1 MMVIIVSLC
10 AACCFG
16 CSDFFTMVG
25 LRYSNSRSAILFT
38 TISGLLV
45 AFAWSAY
52 SHAWKFLNIRGVLF
66 FVVAG
71 VIGAYLARSLLYI
84 GMEKVGVSIAV
95 SLANTRTLFATLI
108 AVLLLGERLTLTIA
122 GATLLIIAG
131 VMVISWD
138 KSGGQ
143 IDKIR
148 SKKDLIFPI
157 LAGLCYG
164 FAYVQRKFG
173 VDSVPSPLAGVLIQN
188 TTAFLCFILASP
200 LRRDHQRVEMRNA
213 RAWFFYGI
221 SGILSFFAN
230 FFTFSALNIGDVI
243 IVAPL
248 VALNPLFTLLL
259 AILFLKNV
267 EQVTGKIFL
276 GALFIIGGAVILS
289 VMTHR

>member
-1 MMVIIVSLC
+1 MVVLVSLC

-16 CSDFFTMVG
+16 CSDFFTRTG
-25 LRYSNSRSAILFT
+25 LRYSNSRSAILIT
-38 TISGLLV
+38 TISGLVV

-52 SHAWKFLNIRGVLF
+52 SHAWKYLNIQGVIF
-66 FVVAG
+66 FASAG
-71 VIGAYLARSLLYI
+71 VIAAFLARYLLYI
-84 GMEKVGVSIAV
+84 GMERVGVSIAV

-108 AVLLLGERLTLTIA
+108 AVLLLGERLTMTIA

-131 VMVISWD
+131 VMVISWE

-148 SKKDLIFPI
+148 SKKDLAFPI
-157 LAGLCYG
+157 LAGFCYG

-173 VDSVPSPLAGVLIQN
+173 VAYVPSPLAGVLIQN
-188 TTAFLCFILASP
+188 TTAFLCFVLASP
-200 LRRDHQRVEMRNA
+200 LERGRQSVEMRNA

-221 SGILSFFAN
+221 SGILAFFAN
-230 FFTFSALNIGDVI
+230 FFTFYALNIGPVI

-259 AILFLKNV
+259 AMLFLGKV
-267 EQVTGKIFL
+267 EKVTGKIFL
-276 GALFIIGGAVILS
+276 GALLIIGGAVILS
-289 VMTHR
+289 AMTTHR

>member
-1 MMVIIVSLC
+1 MMLILVSLC

-16 CSDFFTMVG
+16 CSDFFTRVG

-38 TISGLLV
+38 TISGLIV
-45 AFAWSAY
+45 AFTWSAY
-52 SHAWKFLNIRGVLF
+52 SHAWKYLNVQGVLF
-66 FVVAG
+66 FALAG
-71 VIGAYLARSLLYI
+71 VIGAFMARYLLYM

-108 AVLLLGERLTLTIA
+108 AILLLGERLTATIA
-122 GATLLIIAG
+122 GATLLIIVG

-143 IDKIR
+143 IEKIQ
-148 SKKDLIFPI
+148 SKKDLLFPI
-157 LAGLCYG
+157 MAGFCYG

-173 VDSVPSPLAGVLIQN
+173 VDFVPSPLAGVLVQN
-188 TTAFLCFILASP
+188 TTAFLCFVLVSP
-200 LRRDHQRVEMRNA
+200 LGRDRQKVEMRNA

-221 SGILSFFAN
+221 SGILAFFAN
-230 FFTFSALNIGDVI
+230 FFTFSALNIGPVI

-259 AILFLKNV
+259 AILFLGKV
-267 EQVTGKIFL
+267 ERVTGKIFV
-276 GALFIIGGAVILS
+276 GALLIIGGAVILS
-289 VMTHR
+289 VMRH